1 MSSQLFVQVQ
11 ISNQTVL
18 FVLQA
23 TSGATRNK
31 ENLVETDVVN
41 VGLILSNVS
50 VLKTFQQNVNI
61 NIIFQFP
68 PVTYL
73 LGFLGCRKR
82 CGDCK
87 QHS

>member
-23 TSGATRNK
+23 TSGVTRNK

-41 VGLILSNVS
+41 VGIILSNVS
-50 VLKTFQQNVNI
+50 VLETFQQNVNI
-61 NIIFQFP
+61 N
-68 PVTYL
+68 
-73 LGFLGCRKR
+73 
-82 CGDCK
+82 
-87 QHS
+87 